1 MSACLGCEQLPES
14 LPAYGH
20 IYFWPPLGHTSSKL
34 CAVLEKHDIAIEQPG
49 PQCLKVAISDTC
61 LDALRKAVPTALGRL
76 EIEDT
81 KCLVMAHG
89 AEPSLDEASRIVSLA
104 TMLGRLDGRWLW
116 EILAERRLTTM
127 FQPIV
132 QIDNPSNVFAHECLV
147 RGLEPDG
154 TMVPPYKLYDA
165 ARNAKML
172 FHLDRA
178 SRLQHI
184 RAANQHQLDTH
195 IFINFNPTSI
205 YDPEYCLRTT
215 FAAIRNCNIPAER
228 FVFEVVESD
237 HVGDPERLP
246 RILEFYRNAGF
257 RVALDDLGAGFSS
270 LNLLSRLK
278 PDFVKFD
285 MELIRNI
292 DQDTYKSHIVS
303 KLIDVARSVG
313 VTTVVEGIE
322 TDGEWHWAIEHG
334 AHLGQGYLFGKPSPQ
349 PAGYS
354 AAAVARVPAYI
365 SDRSLAPQ

>member
-1 MSACLGCEQLPES
+1 MSACQGCEQLPES
-14 LPAYGH
+14 LPEYGH
-20 IYFWPPLGHTSSKL
+20 IYFWPPLGHTQTKL
-34 CAVLEKHDIAIEQPG
+34 AQALADHEIAVESPG
-49 PQCLKVAISDTC
+49 SQCLKIAISSDSLAT
-61 LDALRKAVPTALGRL
+61 LRKAIPLALSKL

-81 KCLVMAHG
+81 KCLVMALG
-89 AEPSLDEASRIVSLA
+89 AEPSLEEASRIVSLA

-116 EILAERRLTTM
+116 EMLAERRLTTM

-132 QIDNPSNVFAHECLV
+132 KIDDPHNVYAHECLV
-147 RGLEPDG
+147 RGLETDG
-154 TMVPPYKLYDA
+154 SLVSPYKLYEA
-165 ARNAKML
+165 ARSAKML

-178 SRLQHI
+178 ARLQHI
-184 RAANQHQLDTH
+184 RASTQQQIESQ

-215 FAAIRNCNIPAER
+215 FAAIRNSGIPADR

-237 HVGDPERLP
+237 HVEDPERLP

-257 RVALDDLGAGFSS
+257 RVALDDLGSGFSS

-292 DQDTYKSHIVS
+292 DQDPYKSHIVA

-322 TDGEWHWAIEHG
+322 TDAEWHWAIEHG
-334 AHLGQGYLFGKPSPQ
+334 ADLGQGYLFGKPAPHPRGSVQ
-349 PAGYS
+349 T
-354 AAAVARVPAYI
+354 AVNKAISYI
-365 SDRSLAPQ
+365 SDRSLAPR